1 MTDEKK
7 GWQIDFSPINPEKGF
22 QIDFSPMNLEEGF
35 QIDFNKKDYNSFLTM
50 GATFTFLGSSFSSLG
65 GFPTLFVLA
74 LLIVGMI
81 LTVYA
86 FVMKVA
92 EKTAPEEN

>member
-1 MTDEKK
+1 MTNEKK
-7 GWQIDFSPINPEKGF
+7 GWQIDFSPANPEKGF
-22 QIDFSPMNLEEGF
+22 QIDFNEKE
-35 QIDFNKKDYNSFLTM
+35 YNSFLTM

-65 GFPTLFVLA
+65 GFPVLFVLA

-92 EKTAPEEN
+92 EKTSLEED

>member
-1 MTDEKK
+1 MKKMADEKK
-7 GWQIDFSPINPEKGF
+7 GWQIDFSPTNPEKGF
-22 QIDFSPMNLEEGF
+22 QIDFNEKE
-35 QIDFNKKDYNSFLTM
+35 YNSFLTM

-65 GFPTLFVLA
+65 GFPSLFILA

-81 LTVYA
+81 MTVYA

-92 EKTAPEEN
+92 EKTSLEED